1 MKILERIHE
10 TKTKMTIR
18 SAMTVWA
25 ENIEGFMEDYMNE
38 LKESY
43 NTYSL
48 VSMAEKDKPLSS
60 PYSSAKYQEDL
71 LNIRKSVIGNLDMAK
86 IAIEENR
93 KLVESLHSSN
103 KIDVEFYNEMKDIH
117 EEVDCMIM
125 MSLIQVD
132 VVMAKYKGSKSIDL
146 TINFD
151 DENVCVSSL

>member
-25 ENIEGFMEDYMNE
+25 ENIDDYMTDYMNE

-48 VSMAEKDKPLSS
+48 VAKAEKDKPLST

-71 LNIRKSVIGNLDMAK
+71 LNIRKSVIYNLDMAT
-86 IAIEENR
+86 IAIVENR
-93 KLVESLHSSN
+93 KLVETMHSSH
-103 KIDVEFYNEMKDIH
+103 KIDDDFYDEMMGIH
-117 EEVDCMIM
+117 EELNNIILMALV
-125 MSLIQVD
+125 QVD
-132 VVMAKYKGSKSIDL
+132 VMMAKYKGSKSIDV
-146 TINFD
+146 TIDFD
-151 DENVCVSSL
+151 EETVHVSSL

>member
-1 MKILERIHE
+1 
-10 TKTKMTIR
+10 MTIR

-38 LKESY
+38 IKESY

-93 KLVESLHSSN
+93 KLVESLHRSN
-103 KIDVEFYNEMKDIH
+103 KIDDEFYNEMKDIH

>member
-1 MKILERIHE
+1 MKILERMHR
-10 TKTKMTIR
+10 TKTQMTIR
-18 SAMTVWA
+18 SAMTVWTD
-25 ENIEGFMEDYMNE
+25 NIDDYMTNYMNE
-38 LKESY
+38 IKESY

-132 VVMAKYKGSKSIDL
+132 VVMAKYKGSKFIDL

>member
-10 TKTKMTIR
+10 TKTKMAIR
-18 SAMTVWA
+18 SAMTVWE

-38 LKESY
+38 IKESY

>member
-10 TKTKMTIR
+10 TKIKMTIR

-25 ENIEGFMEDYMNE
+25 ENIDDYMTNYMNE
-38 LKESY
+38 IKESY

-93 KLVESLHSSN
+93 K
-103 KIDVEFYNEMKDIH
+103 
-117 EEVDCMIM
+117 
-125 MSLIQVD
+125 
-132 VVMAKYKGSKSIDL
+132 
-146 TINFD
+146 
-151 DENVCVSSL
+151 

>member
-10 TKTKMTIR
+10 TKIKMTIR

-48 VSMAEKDKPLSS
+48 VAKAEKDKPYSS

-71 LNIRKSVIGNLDMAK
+71 LNIRKSVICKLDMAK
-86 IAIEENR
+86 IAIEENH
-93 KLVESLHSSN
+93 KLVKTMHSSH
-103 KIDVEFYNEMKDIH
+103 KIDDDFYDEMMDLH
-117 EEVDCMIM
+117 EELNNIILMALV
-125 MSLIQVD
+125 QVD
-132 VVMAKYKGSKSIDL
+132 VMMAKYKGSKSIDV
-146 TINFD
+146 TIDFD
-151 DENVCVSSL
+151 EETVHVSSL

>member
-10 TKTKMTIR
+10 TKIKMTIR

-146 TINFD
+146 TVDFN
-151 DENVCVSSL
+151 DETVHVSSL

>member
-1 MKILERIHE
+1 MISK
-10 TKTKMTIR
+10 TKTKMAVR
-18 SAMTVWA
+18 STLTVWA
-25 ENIEGFMEDYMNE
+25 ENIEDYMVGYMNE

-43 NTYSL
+43 HTYSL
-48 VSMAEKDKPLSS
+48 VTMAEKDKPFSS

-86 IAIEENR
+86 IAIEENH
-93 KLVESLHSSN
+93 KLVESMHSSN
-103 KIDVEFYNEMKDIH
+103 KIDNDFYDEMKNIY
-117 EEVDCMIM
+117 EEMDCMIM